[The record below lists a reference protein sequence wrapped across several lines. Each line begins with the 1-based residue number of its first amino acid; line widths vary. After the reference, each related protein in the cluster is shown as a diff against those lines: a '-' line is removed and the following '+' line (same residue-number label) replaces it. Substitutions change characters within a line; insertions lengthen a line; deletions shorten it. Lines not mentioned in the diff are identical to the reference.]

1 MGDAEWRRICSRDCA
16 KWVQGSPTFGVWTRQ
31 GVRSCSTC
39 DAEVA
44 DLEAIDVAFIQ
55 PLKDLHAW
63 WERQSSAT
71 KAYINLLTP
80 LIGTGLVV
88 MLSVFHQAL

>member
-1 MGDAEWRRICSRDCA
+1 MRAWYLI
-16 KWVQGSPTFGVWTRQ
+16 QGQ
-31 GVRSCSTC
+31 L
-39 DAEVA
+39 

-80 LIGTGLVV
+80 LIGTGLVAFLAKV
-88 MLSVFHQAL
+88 MKPHCKTLQAITTIRHLQCSCGSKWIE